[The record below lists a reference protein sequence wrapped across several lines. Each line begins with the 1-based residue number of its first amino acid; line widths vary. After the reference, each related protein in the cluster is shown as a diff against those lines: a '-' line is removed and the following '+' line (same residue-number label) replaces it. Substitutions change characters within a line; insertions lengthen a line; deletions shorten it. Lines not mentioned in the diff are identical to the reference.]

1 MGDGD
6 ARLRSP
12 MDRWRE
18 RHAPRLVRPVR
29 LMCEVHVDLPVWVLL
44 APGEDDLYDD
54 EDPPWSD
61 GLTAELREWQDR
73 WSRHIHLEAPVDDDV
88 AEVDLRYFRGEHV
101 NRGHA
106 LRRWAET
113 ELGLEVELVL

>member
-1 MGDGD
+1 
-6 ARLRSP
+6 

-18 RHAPRLVRPVR
+18 RHGPRLVRPVR
-29 LMCEVHVDLPVWVLL
+29 LMCEVHVDLPVWVTL
-44 APGEDDLYDD
+44 APGEDDL
-54 EDPPWSD
+54 
-61 GLTAELREWQDR
+61 
-73 WSRHIHLEAPVDDDV
+73 
-88 AEVDLRYFRGEHV
+88 RYLRGEHV